1 MTQNKKQNKSK
12 KVEKKPEEKKEKN
25 DIVINHY
32 LALKGYCSRR
42 KAVEYIK
49 SGKVRINGEVAEVGQ
64 RVAEGDIVEVT
75 DEVATAADHYQYYAF
90 YKPIGVVSHNPKPG
104 EKSVE
109 DIFKTKKA
117 MYPMGRLD
125 KASEG
130 LMLLSN
136 DGRIVNRLLSPE
148 SGHEKEYIVT
158 VDKRVRP
165 TALRKLASGVRIEGY
180 MTKPAKTKMVKDSDN
195 AFAIVLTEGKKHQI
209 RRMCA
214 ALGYQVRKLRRT
226 RIMHIKLGPMR
237 PSQGRALTHEERQT
251 LLKNLGL

>member
-1 MTQNKKQNKSK
+1 MIRNSKQKKGGGGDVNNDKGA
-12 KVEKKPEEKKEKN
+12 EKN
-25 DIVINHY
+25 NVVINHY

-49 SGKVRINGEVAEVGQ
+49 SGKVNINGEVAEIGQ
-64 RVAEGDIVEVT
+64 RVAEGDVVEVT
-75 DEVATAADHYQYYAF
+75 NEVATAADHYQYYAF

-148 SGHEKEYIVT
+148 SGHEKEYVVT

-180 MTKPAKTKMVKDSDN
+180 MTKPAKTKMIKDSDT
-195 AFAIVLTEGKKHQI
+195 AFSIVLTEGKKHQI

-226 RIMHIKLGPMR
+226 RIMHVKLGPMR

>member
-1 MTQNKKQNKSK
+1 MTQSKEQNS
-12 KVEKKPEEKKEKN
+12 V
-25 DIVINHY
+25 VINHY
-32 LALKGYCSRR
+32 LALQGYCSRR

-49 SGKVRINGEVAEVGQ
+49 AGKVKINGDVAEVGQ
-64 RVAEGDIVEVT
+64 RVVEGDIVNVT
-75 DEVATAADHYQYYAF
+75 DDVARAADNYEYYAF
-90 YKPIGVVSHNPKPG
+90 YKPTGVVSHNPKSG

-109 DIFKTKKA
+109 DIFRTKKA

-158 VDKRVRP
+158 VDKRLRP

-180 MTKPAKTKMVKDSDN
+180 MTKPAKTKMVKDSETT
-195 AFAIVLTEGKKHQI
+195 FSIVLTEGKKHQI

-214 ALGYQVRKLRRT
+214 ALGYQVKKLRRT
-226 RIMHIKLGPMR
+226 RIMHIKLGVMR
-237 PSQGRALTHEERQT
+237 PSQGRALTQEEREI
-251 LLKNLGL
+251 LLGNLGLL